1 MEEQPAHDGHSHGG
15 NLVEGKIFI
24 LYSIKGEPGM
34 RIRCREVSTWSY
46 VHFLYFVLLH
56 VYNALVTFM

>member
-1 MEEQPAHDGHSHGG
+1 MEAQSAHDGHFHGC

-24 LYSIKGEPGM
+24 PYSIKGELGM
-34 RIRCREVSTWSY
+34 RIRCQEVSTWSY